1 MTNGKGRPA
10 YRRVAGAALMVLG
23 AVLVGYGAHYL
34 IQNGNCSSTGYAS
47 AGTVPRCGGGEG
59 LSTLSVFV
67 LGPALAVGGWWLG
80 RLWGALWPATGIALG
95 AGLITIGANPGVT
108 AITKTFG
115 LVAGACCLALALASV
130 GRAVHKRLAA
140 RTTSA
145 AVHLPPARPASPA
158 GPGSTLVVPALQR
171 PLEAMIT
178 ADGGARPLVSRAR
191 RANADLGPH
200 PSC

>member
-1 MTNGKGRPA
+1 MTNVKDRPA

-47 AGTVPRCGGGEG
+47 TGPVPRCGGGEG
-59 LSTLSVFV
+59 LSILSAFF
-67 LGPALAVGGWWLG
+67 LGPALAVAGWWLG
-80 RLWGALWPATGIALG
+80 RLWGALWPATGVALG
-95 AGLITIGANPGVT
+95 TGLITIGANPGVT

-130 GRAVHKRLAA
+130 GHTVHRRLAA
-140 RTTSA
+140 RTASA
-145 AVHLPPARPASPA
+145 AAHLTPATPVSPA

-171 PLEAMIT
+171 PPEHDRA
-178 ADGGARPLVSRAR
+178 GARLMGTA
-191 RANADLGPH
+191 G
-200 PSC
+200 